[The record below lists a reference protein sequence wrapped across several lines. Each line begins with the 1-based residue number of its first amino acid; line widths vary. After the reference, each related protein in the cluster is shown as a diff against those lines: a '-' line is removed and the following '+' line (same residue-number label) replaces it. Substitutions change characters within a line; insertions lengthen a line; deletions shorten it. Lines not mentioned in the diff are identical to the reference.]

1 MHKNLLKNTTNIDF
15 GSLRWYCLIQVQLYL
30 KVVLIQKLF
39 FIPNND
45 NKDILLLKKKAFKIP
60 FIVMLWRK
68 LACPFHWPVLS
79 NSLLICSSA
88 GVQVMKLIRI
98 LNSTIF
104 MFHYMILKKQQMN
117 I

>member
-45 NKDILLLKKKAFKIP
+45 NKDILLLKKKSIQNTIYCHVVGEIGLP
-60 FIVMLWRK
+60 FS
-68 LACPFHWPVLS
+68 LACSVKFTPYLFL
-79 NSLLICSSA
+79 CRSSGNEA
-88 GVQVMKLIRI
+88 HKD
-98 LNSTIF
+98 T
-104 MFHYMILKKQQMN
+104 
-117 I
+117 

>member
-45 NKDILLLKKKAFKIP
+45 NKDILLLKKKSIQNTIYCHVVEEIGLP
-60 FIVMLWRK
+60 FS
-68 LACPFHWPVLS
+68 LACSVKFAPYLFL
-79 NSLLICSSA
+79 CRSSGNEA
-88 GVQVMKLIRI
+88 DKD
-98 LNSTIF
+98 T
-104 MFHYMILKKQQMN
+104 
-117 I
+117 